1 MRPPF
6 NSRGHL
12 VDATAQ
18 ALRAV
23 VVAVEMLARGLLGGG
38 LVRSGI
44 GEALHR
50 RNCQVYDAWR
60 AKDFIA

>member
-1 MRPPF
+1 
-6 NSRGHL
+6 
-12 VDATAQ
+12 
-18 ALRAV
+18 V